1 MTSPAPLVAVPAA
14 APPSS
19 GSVARAPRKPARQR
33 VRDTCVSEL
42 GAVAGGRMLPLQA
55 KLEVGSVDDPLEHEA
70 ERVAR
75 QVMRMPSS
83 GGSPPRCACGGT
95 PGPGGECAACRGQ
108 RLARVAVSP
117 AAPAQ
122 HEAPPSVH
130 ATLAQPGRALD
141 TSTREF
147 FEPRLGVDL
156 GAVRV
161 HDDGSAQASARDV
174 AARAYTVG
182 SDIVFGPGLYRPGSE
197 PGRALLAHELAHVM
211 QQARGP
217 PRVQRQ
223 PAPGAATVTTAPAKG
238 GVTIRIKAA
247 TRISGPDVYV
257 LTVMAGRHV
266 LWDQAVKLIE
276 KGVEVGCV
284 HPVCQSGLQAGEA
297 LEVFFGPP
305 QGASS
310 APQPQQAQAKVP
322 PLPVEVQNAL
332 DSYNL
337 QAFIES
343 GRRGKQLE
351 LSSQGPSSVDYG
363 AVVSVRNALLRL
375 TSDDLDCY
383 RRWLGKRVPRGWAE
397 IAKSLA
403 EFRGVR
409 ADVCEPVD
417 LGQLRPLTGTENLYA
432 LIKEYEELDKQPK
445 TVGRGEPNEPVLR
458 KLAAVRAARDKALS
472 DAGFA
477 DIDAFDTAADTFRVY
492 FRGVAVQM
500 MQHLLLETQQVLY
513 DAVARYQVGDKPD
526 VQLRYQVTKAA
537 RDLYQELLFGHRS
550 FEQLAEVHP
559 ILHGRGA
566 RDVIGRASS
575 DYEMSWRLTLYALER
590 LRDLRFVQG
599 SLRRAPDAVFKFDV
613 VVAATMTRLNVQADS
628 IHAAVIADQ
637 RGKPGESWIDKL
649 IDTGLLLLSFVPGP
663 IGIVAGAASAIR
675 DVAAA
680 GMEYGELERAY
691 DIGALSERPSTT
703 PILVAAGGAVAAPV
717 AVAGLSKTFGF
728 AKRIFT
734 GARAVE
740 STVAKTAAEAELKT
754 VAKAELPKVHAPE
767 AEVPKVHAPEPEPPK
782 PPGLE
787 VEGPVYDPGI
797 RAARESVRRAEDE
810 AAAAAAR
817 ATRAVDNVA
826 AATEAERLA
835 NDALAR
841 ARREASVAVKL
852 RDEAK
857 ALADAAKKGEV
868 RTARAEFTAAK
879 NAAKTAEER
888 VARLETRAQQAAEVR
903 QAAAET
909 AEWRKGLLQERAETM
924 TRAETRAAR
933 VEKAVVEGEV
943 PRLQPG
949 EEFTIEKWRPN
960 LGRTGP
966 KARITRGVA
975 GDLEKGA
982 EVRIFKDP
990 FISEA
995 HRAELNE
1002 ILELAKTNPQ
1012 EAGNRFAKLTGKS
1025 EGWTEIAEVT
1035 TVRHGRIGR
1044 RWDFG
1049 STKEIT
1055 IEGRA
1060 GKMGGDKLDQLW
1072 FDLNERGVIDL
1083 TVPKLHP
1090 DAADQLARLA
1100 GEWAQLTGRKPLVLV
1115 RETLP

>member
-1 MTSPAPLVAVPAA
+1 L
-14 APPSS
+14 
-19 GSVARAPRKPARQR
+19 
-33 VRDTCVSEL
+33 
-42 GAVAGGRMLPLQA
+42 LPLQT
-55 KLEVGSVDDPLEHEA
+55 KLEVGAVDDPLEHEA
-70 ERVAR
+70 ERVAT
-75 QVMRMPSS
+75 QVMRMPPS
-83 GGSPPRCACGGT
+83 GASPPRCACGGT
-95 PGPGGECAACRGQ
+95 PGPDGECPSCRAK
-108 RLARVAVSP
+108 RLARMAIAP
-117 AAPAQ
+117 AAPTLR
-122 HEAPPSVH
+122 EAPPSVD
-130 ATLAQPGRALD
+130 AAVASRGTPLD
-141 TSTREF
+141 TPTREF

-182 SDIVFGPGLYRPGSE
+182 SDIVLGAGYRPGSE
-197 PGRALLAHELAHVM
+197 AGRALLAHELAHVV
-211 QQARGP
+211 QQRAAR

-247 TRISGPDVYV
+247 TRISGSDVYV

-351 LSSQGPSSVDYG
+351 LSSQGPSSVDYA

-417 LGQLRPLTGTENLYA
+417 LGQLKPLTGTENLYA

-458 KLAAVRAARDKALS
+458 KLAAVRAARDKALN

-492 FRGVAVQM
+492 FRGVAIQM

-526 VQLRYQVTKAA
+526 IQLRYQVTKAA

-703 PILVAAGGAVAAPV
+703 PILIAAGGAVAAPV
-717 AVAGLSKTFGF
+717 AVAGLSKTLGF

-740 STVAKTAAEAELKT
+740 STVAKTAAETELKT
-754 VAKAELPKVHAPE
+754 VAKAELPKVHVPEAELPKVHVPEAEVPKVHAPE

-782 PPGLE
+782 VHAPEPEPPKPPKPE

-797 RAARESVRRAEDE
+797 RAARESVHRAEDE

-857 ALADAAKKGEV
+857 ALADAAEKGEV

-888 VARLETRAQQAAEVR
+888 VARLETRAQRAAEVR

-933 VEKAVVEGEV
+933 VEKAVAEGEV

-966 KARITRGVA
+966 KARVTRGVA
-975 GDLEKGA
+975 GELEKGA

-1049 STKEIT
+1049 RTKEIT